1 MPTRPPPRGLRLLPL
16 IALVYCLS
24 AGGSFGPEEI
34 VSASGPGLAILL
46 VLVMPIFYG
55 LPLGLASS
63 EMASRFPVEG
73 GYYRW
78 VRRLFGD
85 FWGFQAGWCAWVG
98 AFCDGAVYVVFAAEY
113 FEAFLTALVPG
124 PWTPAARQAFILLAI
139 AACTWANLRG
149 IHLVGWSTLVL
160 TLFVLSPFVVMC
172 FLGVLEWN
180 HSPFIPLKPPDKG
193 WLESLGV
200 GALIAMWCYS
210 GYESIS
216 TAAEELEDPRRN
228 YLRAILIS
236 IGITVPIYMVPLV
249 VGLAVS
255 PDWASVAAGFY
266 TNIGLTLGGPLL
278 AAWITAAGIIGYVN
292 LFNAYTLSYSRIP
305 FAMAQDGFMPTALAR
320 THRTYGTPWASILLG
335 AVIYTIL
342 TLFRLRTLLVIEMWL
357 FSFIYIMVYLVLW
370 TLRRRPEI
378 DPPPADGAF
387 RFTVPGGKWGIW
399 WIIGPPMVLIVVAM
413 FGSGPEYIYYGG
425 PALLSGVVVY
435 PFVAHLRKRRAVGA
449 AAAVVPGT

>member
-139 AACTWANLRG
+139 AACTWAN
-149 IHLVGWSTLVL
+149 
-160 TLFVLSPFVVMC
+160 
-172 FLGVLEWN
+172 
-180 HSPFIPLKPPDKG
+180 
-193 WLESLGV
+193 
-200 GALIAMWCYS
+200 
-210 GYESIS
+210 
-216 TAAEELEDPRRN
+216 
-228 YLRAILIS
+228 
-236 IGITVPIYMVPLV
+236 
-249 VGLAVS
+249 
-255 PDWASVAAGFY
+255 
-266 TNIGLTLGGPLL
+266 
-278 AAWITAAGIIGYVN
+278 
-292 LFNAYTLSYSRIP
+292 
-305 FAMAQDGFMPTALAR
+305 
-320 THRTYGTPWASILLG
+320 
-335 AVIYTIL
+335 
-342 TLFRLRTLLVIEMWL
+342 
-357 FSFIYIMVYLVLW
+357 
-370 TLRRRPEI
+370 
-378 DPPPADGAF
+378 
-387 RFTVPGGKWGIW
+387 
-399 WIIGPPMVLIVVAM
+399 
-413 FGSGPEYIYYGG
+413 
-425 PALLSGVVVY
+425 
-435 PFVAHLRKRRAVGA
+435 
-449 AAAVVPGT
+449 